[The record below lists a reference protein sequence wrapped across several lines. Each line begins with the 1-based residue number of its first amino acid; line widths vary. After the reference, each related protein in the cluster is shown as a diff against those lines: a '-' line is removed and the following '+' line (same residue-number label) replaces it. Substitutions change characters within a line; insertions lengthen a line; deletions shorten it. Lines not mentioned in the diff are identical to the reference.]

1 MAVAT
6 YEDVA
11 VALGRPITLDT
22 EQAQVEWWLS
32 GIELIIGYRLGDIA
46 ELDQD
51 LLKFVEVE
59 AVVGKVRRSDSRVTS
74 RTVSI
79 DDGSV
84 TDRFE
89 TSASVADITDEW
101 WQLLRTGVLSIW
113 GSRSLTHSGLLPVD
127 RLVGWLVEQG
137 RREDAAAVVAYA
149 RDLGRPVD
157 RVETPE
163 GRRLDVPVL
172 DPSTVAPQALALRD
186 TER

>member
-11 VALGRPITLDT
+11 VALGRPITSET

-59 AVVGKVRRSDSRVTS
+59 AVVGKVRRADSRVTS

-89 TSASVADITDEW
+89 TSASVADIADEW
-101 WQLLRTGVLSIW
+101 WQLLNPDVASAAYSTRPGFDADDVQWAVSTPPGYDPAWL
-113 GSRSLTHSGLLPVD
+113 RLP
-127 RLVGWLVEQG
+127 
-137 RREDAAAVVAYA
+137 
-149 RDLGRPVD
+149 
-157 RVETPE
+157 
-163 GRRLDVPVL
+163 
-172 DPSTVAPQALALRD
+172 
-186 TER
+186 